1 MNAKLLK
8 FGMNIWPPFLGA
20 GIKVHNISADYK
32 SASVSLKMSFLNTN
46 VSGVHFGGSLFAMTD
61 PFFMI
66 MVQHNL
72 GKDYIV
78 WDRAAKIDFIKPGK
92 GRVKASFD
100 IAHDQIEEIKLSA
113 EAGEKVFKDFTVE
126 VKNQLGEVVASIVKT
141 LYIRKKRPDNN

>member
-32 SASVSLKMSFLNTN
+32 SASVSLKMGFLNTN
-46 VSGVHFGGSLFAMTD
+46 VAGVHFGGSLFAMTD

-72 GKDYIV
+72 GKEYPILLTNL
-78 WDRAAKIDFIKPGK
+78 R
-92 GRVKASFD
+92 SF
-100 IAHDQIEEIKLSA
+100 HGLQKYPYWQNWFL
-113 EAGEKVFKDFTVE
+113 
-126 VKNQLGEVVASIVKT
+126 
-141 LYIRKKRPDNN
+141 